1 MREEG
6 RRVGGVGKREKG
18 RMKELDIAEKSST
31 EFSETSFE
39 NLASPIHI
47 PTIIIIL
54 FFNSRLKLFTSTIPF
69 RAPNPFSHSSFSPP
83 STGNVNMSICFSTSQ
98 SSINAVVL
106 KGRTPLLMSSNIH
119 GLWSQGISTSISSS
133 LSPGKSEISHVGLS
147 VCTKLSCST
156 VMGQTIRGG
165 FLGSCCS
172 KQRGNPRFFS
182 SVVPRKRYHEISL
195 ACQTINM
202 RLLVPKQNMMR
213 KVKCNLGSVSW
224 PRGCASVGLIFGLL
238 VCNLS
243 SEPAHAESH
252 SENENRK
259 DDCNE
264 YESNVKVL
272 HGKKVYTDY
281 SVIGI
286 PGDGRCLFR
295 SVARGACLRSGKP
308 PPNESIQRELADDL
322 RARVADEFIKR
333 KEETEWFVEG
343 DFDTYVSQIRKPHV
357 WGGEPELFIASHVL
371 QMPITVYMYD
381 KDAGGLISIAEYGQ
395 EYGKENPIRVLYHGF
410 GHYDALEIPR
420 RKGPKPRL

>member
-1 MREEG
+1 
-6 RRVGGVGKREKG
+6 
-18 RMKELDIAEKSST
+18 
-31 EFSETSFE
+31 
-39 NLASPIHI
+39 
-47 PTIIIIL
+47 
-54 FFNSRLKLFTSTIPF
+54 
-69 RAPNPFSHSSFSPP
+69 
-83 STGNVNMSICFSTSQ
+83 MSICFSTSQ

-357 WGGEPELFIASHVL
+357 WGGESELFIASHVL

-395 EYGKENPIRVLYHGF
+395 KYGKENPIRVLYHGF

>member
-1 MREEG
+1 MATFETRIVWESS
-6 RRVGGVGKREKG
+6 
-18 RMKELDIAEKSST
+18 ELSLAQWVK
-31 EFSETSFE
+31 SETVGLG
-39 NLASPIHI
+39 LARITQSRRNYYYLKILLRPFIFQLL
-47 PTIIIIL
+47 L
-54 FFNSRLKLFTSTIPF
+54 FFSSIPDCT
-69 RAPNPFSHSSFSPP
+69 FSHQQYPLEPQTHFYPLFILPP
-83 STGNVNMSICFSTSQ
+83 STGNVNMSVCFPNSQ
-98 SSINAVVL
+98 SSISAVVL

-119 GLWSQGISTSISSS
+119 GLWSQGISTSFSST
-133 LSPGKSEISHVGLS
+133 LFPGKSEINHVGLS
-147 VCTKLSCST
+147 ICTKLSCST

-165 FLGSCCS
+165 FRGSCCS
-172 KQRGNPRFFS
+172 KQRGNTRFFS
-182 SVVPRKRYHEISL
+182 SVIPRKRYHEISL
-195 ACQTINM
+195 AWQSMNM
-202 RLLVPKQNMMR
+202 RLLVPKQKMLH
-213 KVKCNLGSVSW
+213 KIKCNLGPVNW

-238 VCNLS
+238 VCSFS
-243 SEPAHAESH
+243 SEPAHAEAH

-264 YESNVKVL
+264 YESNVKFS

-295 SVARGACLRSGKP
+295 SVARGACLRSGRP
-308 PPNESIQRELADDL
+308 PPSESTQRELADDL

-333 KEETEWFVEG
+333 REETEW
-343 DFDTYVSQIRKPHV
+343 KPHV

-410 GHYDALEIPR
+410 GHYDALEIPK
-420 RKGPKPRL
+420 RKDPKPRL